1 MSEMA
6 EAIRQLIQEKGYSED
21 SVRQTIEKALKAAY
35 KRTYGTD
42 ENAIVKFNED
52 MSDVAIYSR
61 KVVLDGV
68 WDPVKEIELEDA
80 KKLAGDDVEEGD
92 EIDILEDPKSF
103 NRSAVSTGKQTAH
116 QGLNETYKNSLMNEY
131 KDKVGEI
138 IIGYHQRE
146 RNGNIY
152 LDLGNAGRL
161 EGVLPVKYQSKLEV
175 YEKGDRIKALIV
187 EVKPTNSGVQ
197 LVLSRSDPK
206 LVSSILEKEVP
217 EIADGTVEIEKIV
230 RDAGYR
236 TKIAVSSKREEV
248 DPVGACV
255 GLKGVRIQNVIREL
269 LNEKIDVLKYDPD
282 PVVFIKNALSPAQV
296 ERVIIMD
303 NDKRQ
308 ALAIVEDSQFS
319 LAIGR
324 QGQNVRLANRLCDWN
339 IDVKTIEQAEE
350 MDLSAVSTV
359 QNARNLFSDNEESY
373 DEITTVAELP
383 GVDAEVAK
391 LLKDNGIEEI
401 QDFVEAYDN
410 KSINIEGVSQ
420 EALDKVNALI
430 TENVEFVEEDEDEE
444 EKAEETSE
452 TPATDAQP
460 AKEENDEAGN
470 EEEYFCPECGAKITL
485 DMTHCPNCG
494 VEFEFTDGE
503 E

>member
-21 SVRQTIEKALKAAY
+21 SVRLTIEKALKAAY

-42 ENAIVKFNED
+42 ENAIVKFNDD
-52 MSDVAIYSR
+52 MSDVSIYSR
-61 KVVLDGV
+61 KTVIDGV
-68 WDPVKEIELEDA
+68 YDPVREIELDEA
-80 KKLAGDDVEEGD
+80 KQLAGDEVEEGD

-116 QGLNETYKNSLMNEY
+116 QGLNETYKDSLYNDY
-131 KDKVGEI
+131 KDKLGEI
-138 IIGYHQRE
+138 IIGYYQRE

-161 EGVLPVKYQSKLEV
+161 EGVLPAKFQSKLEV
-175 YEKGDRIKALIV
+175 YEANDRIKALIV
-187 EVKPTNSGVQ
+187 EIKKTNSGIQ

-206 LVSSILEKEVP
+206 LVCQILEKEVP
-217 EIADGTVEIEKIV
+217 EIADGTVEIVKSV

-236 TKIAVSSKREEV
+236 TKIAVTTKREEV

-269 LNEKIDVLKYDPD
+269 SNEKIDVLRYDED
-282 PVVFIKNALSPAQV
+282 PAEFIKNALSPAQV
-296 ERVIIMD
+296 ERVVIMD
-303 NDKRQ
+303 AEKRQ
-308 ALAIVEDSQFS
+308 ALAIVEESQFS

-339 IDVKTIEQAEE
+339 IDVKTIEQAQ
-350 MDLSAVSTV
+350 DIDFSSVTTV
-359 QNARNLFSDNEESY
+359 ATARNLFNDEEEY

-383 GVDAEVAK
+383 GVDAEVAA
-391 LLKDNGIEEI
+391 LLKANGIEQI
-401 QDFVEAYDN
+401 QDFVDAYEN
-410 KSINIEGVSQ
+410 NSIHIENVTKEQ
-420 EALDKVNALI
+420 LDAINNLI
-430 TENVEFVEEDEDEE
+430 NDNVEFVEEEE
-444 EKAEETSE
+444 PAEEQAKPHEE
-452 TPATDAQP
+452 T
-460 AKEENDEAGN
+460 KEEAE

-485 DMTHCPNCG
+485 DMTQCPNCG
-494 VEFEFTDGE
+494 VEFEFAEDE

>member
-21 SVRQTIEKALKAAY
+21 SVRLTIEKALKAAY

-42 ENAIVKFNED
+42 ENAIVKFNDD
-52 MSDVAIYSR
+52 MSDVSIYSR
-61 KVVLDGV
+61 KTVIDGV
-68 WDPVKEIELEDA
+68 YDPVREIELDEA
-80 KKLAGDDVEEGD
+80 KQLAGDEVEEGD

-103 NRSAVSTGKQTAH
+103 NRSAISTGKQTAH
-116 QGLNETYKNSLMNEY
+116 QGLNETYKDSLYNDY
-131 KDKVGEI
+131 KDKLGEI
-138 IIGYHQRE
+138 IIGYYQRE

-161 EGVLPVKYQSKLEV
+161 EGVLPAKFQSKLEV
-175 YEKGDRIKALIV
+175 YEANDRIKALIV
-187 EVKPTNSGVQ
+187 EIKKTNSGIQ

-206 LVSSILEKEVP
+206 LVCQILEKEVP
-217 EIADGTVEIEKIV
+217 EIADGTVEIVKSV

-236 TKIAVSSKREEV
+236 TKIAVTTKREEV

-269 LNEKIDVLKYDPD
+269 SNEKIDVLRYDED
-282 PVVFIKNALSPAQV
+282 PAEFIKNALSPAQV
-296 ERVIIMD
+296 ERVVIMD
-303 NDKRQ
+303 AEKRQ
-308 ALAIVEDSQFS
+308 ALAIVEESQFS

-339 IDVKTIEQAEE
+339 IDVKTIEQAQ
-350 MDLSAVSTV
+350 DIDFSSVTTV
-359 QNARNLFSDNEESY
+359 ATARNLFNDEEEY

-383 GVDAEVAK
+383 GVDAEVAA
-391 LLKDNGIEEI
+391 LLKANGIEQI
-401 QDFVEAYDN
+401 QDFVDAYEN
-410 KSINIEGVSQ
+410 NSIHIENVTKEQ
-420 EALDKVNALI
+420 LDAINNLI
-430 TENVEFVEEDEDEE
+430 NDNVEFVEEEE
-444 EKAEETSE
+444 PAEEQAKPQEE
-452 TPATDAQP
+452 T
-460 AKEENDEAGN
+460 KEEAE

-485 DMTHCPNCG
+485 DMTQCPNCG
-494 VEFEFTDGE
+494 VEFEFAEDE

>member
-6 EAIRQLIQEKGYSED
+6 EAIRQLILEKGYSED

-42 ENAIVKFNED
+42 ENAIVKFNDD

-92 EIDILEDPKSF
+92 EIDILEDPKTF
-103 NRSAVSTGKQTAH
+103 NRAAIGAGKQSAH
-116 QGLNETYKNSLMNEY
+116 QGLNETFKNSLINEY
-131 KDKVGEI
+131 KDKIGEI
-138 IIGYHQRE
+138 IIGYYQRD

-152 LDLGNAGRL
+152 LDVGKAGHL
-161 EGVLPVKYQSKLEV
+161 EGVLPVKYQSKLEF

-187 EVKPTNSGVQ
+187 DVKPTNTGVQ

-255 GLKGVRIQNVIREL
+255 GLKGTRIQNVIREL
-269 LNEKIDVLKYDPD
+269 LNEKIDVLKYDSD

-296 ERVIIMD
+296 ERVIILD

-324 QGQNVRLANRLCDWN
+324 QGQNVRLANKLCDWN

-359 QNARNLFSDNEESY
+359 QNAKALFNDDVEESY
-373 DEITTVAELP
+373 DEIATVSELP

-391 LLKDNGIEEI
+391 LLKDNGIDEI

-410 KSINIEGVSQ
+410 NSINIEGVSK
-420 EALDKVNALI
+420 EALDKINELI
-430 TENVEFVEEDEDEE
+430 NDTVEFVEEDEEVEESAETSAETTKDTEDESEE
-444 EKAEETSE
+444 ELV
-452 TPATDAQP
+452 
-460 AKEENDEAGN
+460 
-470 EEEYFCPECGAKITL
+470 CPECGAKITL
-485 DMTHCPNCG
+485 EMTHCPNCG

>member
-6 EAIRQLIQEKGYSED
+6 EAIRQLISEKGYSED

-61 KVVLDGV
+61 KVVIDGV
-68 WDPVKEIELEDA
+68 YDPVKEIELEDA
-80 KKLAGDDVEEGD
+80 KKLAGDEVEEGD
-92 EIDILEDPKSF
+92 EIDILEDPKAF
-103 NRSAVSTGKQTAH
+103 DRSAVATGKQTAH
-116 QGLNETYKNSLMNEY
+116 QGLNETYKNALMAEY
-131 KDKVGEI
+131 KEKIGEI
-138 IIGYHQRE
+138 IIGYDQRD

-152 LDLGNAGRL
+152 VDLGNAGRL
-161 EGVLPVKYQSKLEV
+161 EGVLPVKYQSKLEF

-187 EVKPTNSGVQ
+187 DVKPTNSGVQ

-206 LVSSILEKEVP
+206 LVTSILEKEVP
-217 EIADGTVEIEKIV
+217 EIADGTVKIENIV

-236 TKIAVSSKREEV
+236 TKIAVSTTREEV

-255 GLKGVRIQNVIREL
+255 GLKGVRIQNVIHEL
-269 LNEKIDVLKYDPD
+269 LNEKIDVLKYDSD

-296 ERVIIMD
+296 EKVVILD
-303 NDKRQ
+303 ADKRQ

-339 IDVKTIEQAEE
+339 IDVKTIEQAQDI
-350 MDLSAVSTV
+350 DLSNVQTV
-359 QNARNLFSDNEESY
+359 QNARNLFTDDAAAAADESL
-373 DEITTVAELP
+373 DEITTIAELP
-383 GVDAEVAK
+383 GVDSEVAA
-391 LLKDNGIEEI
+391 LLKANGIEEI

-410 KSINIEGVSQ
+410 KSINIDGVTE
-420 EALDKVNALI
+420 EALDKINTLI
-430 TENVEFVEEDEDEE
+430 NENVEFVEEDEEE
-444 EKAEETSE
+444 AAAPTEESSE
-452 TPATDAQP
+452 ATEGDNTA
-460 AKEENDEAGN
+460 AG

-485 DMTHCPNCG
+485 DMTRCPKCG
-494 VEFEFTDGE
+494 CEFEFTDGE

>member
-6 EAIRQLIQEKGYSED
+6 DAIRQLIQEKGYSEE

-42 ENAIVKFNED
+42 ENAIVKFNDD

-68 WDPVKEIELEDA
+68 YDPVREIELEDA
-80 KKLAGDDVEEGD
+80 RKLSDEVEEGD

-103 NRSAVSTGKQTAH
+103 DRSAVTVGKQTAH
-116 QGLNETYKNSLMNEY
+116 QGLNETYKTSLMNEY
-131 KDKVGEI
+131 KDKIGEM

-146 RNGNIY
+146 RNGNIFV
-152 LDLGNAGRL
+152 DLGNAGRI
-161 EGVLPVKYQSKLEV
+161 EGFLPTKFQSKLEV

-187 EVKPTNSGVQ
+187 DVKPTNTGIQ
-197 LVLSRSDPK
+197 LVLSRSDTK

-217 EIADGTVEIEKIV
+217 EIADGTVEINRIV

-236 TKIAVSSKREEV
+236 TKIAVSSAREEV

-255 GLKGVRIQNVIREL
+255 GLRGVRIQNVIREL
-269 LNEKIDVLKYDPD
+269 MNEKIDVLKWDADPA
-282 PVVFIKNALSPAQV
+282 VFIKNALSPAQV
-296 ERVIIMD
+296 ERVIITD
-303 NDKRQ
+303 ADKKQ

-350 MDLSAVSTV
+350 LDLSSFNTV
-359 QNARNLFSDNEESY
+359 QNARNLFNDEAEEISK
-373 DEITTVAELP
+373 ISELP
-383 GVDAEVAK
+383 GVDTEVAE
-391 LLKDNGIEEI
+391 LLKAAGIEEF

-410 KSINIEGVSQ
+410 GTINVEGVSK
-420 EALDKVNALI
+420 EALDKINQLI
-430 TENVEFVEEDEDEE
+430 NENVEFVEEEE
-444 EKAEETSE
+444 SEAPAEEAVEETQAEETE
-452 TPATDAQP
+452 APA
-460 AKEENDEAGN
+460 EE

-485 DMTHCPNCG
+485 DMTHCPKCG
-494 VEFEFTDGE
+494 VEFEFE
-503 E
+503 EE

>member
-6 EAIRQLIQEKGYSED
+6 DAIRQLISEKGYSED
-21 SVRQTIEKALKAAY
+21 SVRQTIERALKAAY

-42 ENAIVKFNED
+42 ENAIVKFSDD
-52 MSDVAIYSR
+52 MSDVSIYSR
-61 KVVLDGV
+61 KVVIDGV
-68 WDPVKEIELEDA
+68 YDPVKEIELEEA
-80 KKLAGDDVEEGD
+80 RTLAGDEVEEGD

-103 NRSAVSTGKQTAH
+103 DRSAVATGKQTAH
-116 QGLNETYKNSLMNEY
+116 QGLNDTYKNSLMSEY

-152 LDLGNAGRL
+152 VDLGNAGRI
-161 EGVLPVKYQSKLEV
+161 EGVLPVKYQSKLEF

-187 EVKPTNSGVQ
+187 EVKPTNSGIQ

-217 EIADGTVEIEKIV
+217 EIADGTVEIQKIV

-236 TKIAVSSKREEV
+236 TKIAVYSKREEV

-269 LNEKIDVLKYDPD
+269 LNEKIDVLKWDPD
-282 PVVFIKNALSPAQV
+282 PAVFIKNALSPAQV
-296 ERVIIMD
+296 ERVVIMD
-303 NDKRQ
+303 AEKRQ
-308 ALAIVEDSQFS
+308 ALAIVEESQFS

-339 IDVKTIEQAEE
+339 IDVKTVEQAEGI
-350 MDLSAVSTV
+350 DFSAVNTV
-359 QNARNLFSDNEESY
+359 QTARNLFTDEEQEEY

-383 GVDAEVAK
+383 GVDAEVAA
-391 LLKDNGIEEI
+391 LLKENGIEEI

-410 KSINIEGVSQ
+410 GSINIEGVSK
-420 EALDKVNALI
+420 EALDKINELI
-430 TENVEFVEEDEDEE
+430 NENVEFVEEDSEVAEAASEE
-444 EKAEETSE
+444 EVAAEEEASE
-452 TPATDAQP
+452 
-460 AKEENDEAGN
+460 EA

-485 DMTHCPNCG
+485 DMTKCPKCG
-494 VEFEFTDGE
+494 CEFEFADE
-503 E
+503 